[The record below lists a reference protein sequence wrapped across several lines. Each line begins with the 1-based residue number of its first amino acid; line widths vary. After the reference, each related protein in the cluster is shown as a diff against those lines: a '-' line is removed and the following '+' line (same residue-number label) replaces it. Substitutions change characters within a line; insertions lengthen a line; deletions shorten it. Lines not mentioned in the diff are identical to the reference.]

1 MEVCPMRQKDVCMDI
16 VKNSQDQL
24 QHLEDICTTLNIP
37 PPTAFLL
44 YEVIFSIEERLDVE
58 QFNLMILLLNRY
70 WEDYKQKVQ
79 SESNEGIFSFNEY
92 LQRIDE
98 DPFPDKWMEKM
109 EGR

>member
-1 MEVCPMRQKDVCMDI
+1 MTQKDVCRNI
-16 VKNSQDQL
+16 VENSQEQL
-24 QHLEDICTTLNIP
+24 HHLEDICTALNIP

-44 YEVIFSIEERLDVE
+44 YKIISSIEERLDE
-58 QFNLMILLLNRY
+58 KQFNLIILLLNRY

-79 SESNEGIFSFNEY
+79 SESNKGIFSFNEY
-92 LQRIDE
+92 LRRIDE